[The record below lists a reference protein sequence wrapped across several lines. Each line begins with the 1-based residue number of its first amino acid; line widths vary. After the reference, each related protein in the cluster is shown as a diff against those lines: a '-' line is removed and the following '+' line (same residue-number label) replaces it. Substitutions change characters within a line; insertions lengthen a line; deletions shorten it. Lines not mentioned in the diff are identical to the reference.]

1 MGPKIMLSLRKR
13 YKYTKQYF
21 SNKTE
26 EKNGVL
32 TVKCIIMSIRAK
44 QGDTRKLNIKLGDR
58 STALKSC
65 L

>member
-32 TVKCIIMSIRAK
+32 TVKYIIMSIRAK
-44 QGDTRKLNIKLGDR
+44 QGDTRKLNINLGDC